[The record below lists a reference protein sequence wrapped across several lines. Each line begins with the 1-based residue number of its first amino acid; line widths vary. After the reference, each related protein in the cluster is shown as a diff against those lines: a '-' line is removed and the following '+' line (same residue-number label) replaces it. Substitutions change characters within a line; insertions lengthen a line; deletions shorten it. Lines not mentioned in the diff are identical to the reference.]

1 MVKIINGEIVADDD
15 PRLRQRQASQPGPP
29 ESAPRGGRGEGSGP
43 YGQGGQAARPGAQ
56 VDAAGGAAAAARAG
70 GIGFNLSAPPLQFVP
85 PQPGSDTLGLPDVEV
100 FGVRIT
106 PFAIL
111 GVVGLGMML
120 GWRGVLV
127 ALVLYY
133 VYLANQ
139 GTNQQPAAQQQQQQ
153 QGAAGP
159 QGQPPAAGGNPM
171 DFLQNYL
178 NGPRPPPSAQ
188 RGSHTGQG
196 AAGPRHQ
203 QPYGVGTG
211 AGQGQGQ
218 AQDPSAAAGGGA
230 GRGSSGGWA
239 AFQGQGQKL
248 GKS

>member
-15 PRLRQRQASQPGPP
+15 PRLRQRHASQSGPPEPAQGGGRGAGPGAYGHGGPAAGPGAQPGP
-29 ESAPRGGRGEGSGP
+29 GGP
-43 YGQGGQAARPGAQ
+43 A
-56 VDAAGGAAAAARAG
+56 AAGGGAG
-70 GIGFNLSAPPLQFVP
+70 GIGFNLSAPPLRFVP
-85 PQPGSDTLGLPDVEV
+85 APPGSDALGLPDMEV

-139 GTNQQPAAQQQQQQ
+139 GTNQQQQQQQQ

-159 QGQPPAAGGNPM
+159 QGQRPAGGGNPM

-188 RGSHTGQG
+188 RGPHAGQG
-196 AAGPRHQ
+196 AAGPNRQ
-203 QPYGVGTG
+203 QHYDAATG
-211 AGQGQGQ
+211 AGHGQGQ
-218 AQDPSAAAGGGA
+218 APDPSAAAGGRSG
-230 GRGSSGGWA
+230 SGGWS